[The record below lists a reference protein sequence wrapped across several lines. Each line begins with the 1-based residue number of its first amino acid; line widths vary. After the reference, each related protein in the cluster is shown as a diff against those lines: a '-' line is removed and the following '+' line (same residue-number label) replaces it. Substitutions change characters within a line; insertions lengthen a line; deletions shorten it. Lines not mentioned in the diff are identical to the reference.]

1 MPTSNEIGPIS
12 GPPWFEHGRFLS
24 EAIRRGPQ
32 GFAWAMSFF
41 GLGFAAR
48 FALAPWLE
56 PAPFL
61 TFFPAVVA
69 AGLFC
74 GWRRGA
80 VILVLSAVVAHYFFI
95 DPTYSWAFRNTA
107 AAMLV
112 VSSGIPSFWEK
123 SEKSMA

>member
-1 MPTSNEIGPIS
+1 MT
-12 GPPWFEHGRFLS
+12 
-24 EAIRRGPQ
+24 
-32 GFAWAMSFF
+32 FF

-48 FALAPWLE
+48 FALATWLE

-80 VILVLSAVVAHYFFI
+80 VVLVLSAVVAHYFFI
-95 DPTYSWAFRNTA
+95 DPTYTP
-107 AAMLV
+107 LT
-112 VSSGIPSFWEK
+112 PK
-123 SEKSMA
+123 SENPWAR

>member
-1 MPTSNEIGPIS
+1 MLRDFVNG
-12 GPPWFEHGRFLS
+12 L
-24 EAIRRGPQ
+24 
-32 GFAWAMSFF
+32 
-41 GLGFAAR
+41 LGFAAR

-112 VSSGIPSFWEK
+112 VSYVAVGALLLVLVAALTNAVRQLTAASRCRRRSFR
-123 SEKSMA
+123 SCSIAL